1 MLAQQALCLLSC
13 LPVPSLQLHQSHESL
28 CSNGQRLSG
37 HRVSQA
43 SSRRTSIYTSR
54 LYTAAG
60 VISEGFFLS
69 LFSPWKQIL
78 RQGLC
83 ARDLFRKAPSQ
94 DNERNGG
101 KRECRKKCD
110 VGQAPAS
117 APWSELYQVSHT
129 SKLPSIRRFSVLP
142 LLTVRNHSHRK
153 GESQTQHN
161 HASAE
166 SSGSQGWPNSHKV
179 KPLKA
184 RGSAGSNPQ
193 CQKEKK
199 TIKEKAELCL

>member
-69 LFSPWKQIL
+69 LFSPLGWGPENKYWD
-78 RQGLC
+78 
-83 ARDLFRKAPSQ
+83 RDCVQEIYSGRLPAKTTKGMG
-94 DNERNGG
+94 ERGSVERSVMLAKPQPQHHG
-101 KRECRKKCD
+101 VSSIRS
-110 VGQAPAS
+110 VTLQSFPAS
-117 APWSELYQVSHT
+117 EGSRFYHSWRSETTATGRETHRH
-129 SKLPSIRRFSVLP
+129 SITMPVQRAQDP
-142 LLTVRNHSHRK
+142 KGDQTVTR
-153 GESQTQHN
+153 
-161 HASAE
+161 
-166 SSGSQGWPNSHKV
+166 
-179 KPLKA
+179 
-184 RGSAGSNPQ
+184 
-193 CQKEKK
+193 
-199 TIKEKAELCL
+199 